1 MYFHPLASHYPIIR
15 LIIKEVLFPSYRL
28 EHPFLPS
35 LLFNLFTRFPAIY
48 FRPIFTRPPTHPSL
62 LQINIYTC
70 TFGPIN
76 HAGHTYNDCTRIFTP
91 RMCII
96 SRWRDE
102 IQSAC
107 PSPTSF
113 PLTPLSSR
121 VFPRPFCNFH
131 GRHVSTVEAKYCQQ
145 LSRRA
150 FRIPRGV
157 TVGMVFVKKI
167 L

>member
-1 MYFHPLASHYPIIR
+1 
-15 LIIKEVLFPSYRL
+15 
-28 EHPFLPS
+28 
-35 LLFNLFTRFPAIY
+35 
-48 FRPIFTRPPTHPSL
+48 
-62 LQINIYTC
+62 
-70 TFGPIN
+70 
-76 HAGHTYNDCTRIFTP
+76 
-91 RMCII
+91 MCII

-157 TVGMVFVKKI
+157 TVGVEKSFCKKKCEKFERLIRDDCKNFNCNWDLFWKI
-167 L
+167 LCIRKNQLIVIITRFVSFQIKFIAKLLNYIFTSSKIWKAIKLRHFNICTN

>member
-1 MYFHPLASHYPIIR
+1 
-15 LIIKEVLFPSYRL
+15 
-28 EHPFLPS
+28 
-35 LLFNLFTRFPAIY
+35 
-48 FRPIFTRPPTHPSL
+48 
-62 LQINIYTC
+62 
-70 TFGPIN
+70 
-76 HAGHTYNDCTRIFTP
+76 
-91 RMCII
+91 MCII

-157 TVGMVFVKKI
+157 TVGVEKSFCKKNVRNSRDWFENDDCKNFNCNWDLFWEINDFDFVLEWNNQLTVIITRFVSFQIKFIAKLLNYIFTSSKI
-167 L
+167 WKAIKLRHFNICTN